1 MEGEPT
7 GGLGS
12 GRWSRWHRITTIEEC
27 RWLDVLYLHRNN
39 ILYSGCSCT
48 LSWKRN
54 GRPWGEIRIEV
65 EATSL
70 VLIYHYAGYGEECD
84 VEELIS
90 LDWTRCFYGGTRP
103 RFRCPSCGRRV
114 GVLFLGGSNFL
125 CRHCYHLSYSSQ
137 NEDETSRMNRK
148 ANKLRQRLGE
158 ERWQKPKGM
167 HTKTYDRLRRRLSRA
182 DMLADILID
191 REVGKLR
198 AMGLW

>member
-1 MEGEPT
+1 MT
-7 GGLGS
+7 GK
-12 GRWSRWHRITTIEEC
+12 RPSRNADGWMFSISTETVFCIPAA
-27 RWLDVLYLHRNN
+27 LAP
-39 ILYSGCSCT
+39 

-54 GRPWGEIRIEV
+54 AQPWGEIRIEV
-65 EATSL
+65 ERSSL

-103 RFRCPSCGRRV
+103 WFRCPSCDRRV

-125 CRHCYHLSYSSQ
+125 CRHCYHISYSSQ

-148 ANKLRQRLGE
+148 ANKLRERLGA